1 MSLLPVASILPEL
14 LLALRQSPQVLL
26 NAPTG
31 AGKSTWL
38 PLQILR
44 DGAIEG
50 RILLLEP
57 RRLAARNVAQRLAEL
72 LGEKPGETVGYRMR
86 AETCVG
92 ANTRLEVVTEG
103 ILTRMIQHDPEL
115 SGVGLVILDEFH
127 ERSLQADLALA
138 LLLDVQQGL
147 RDDLKLL
154 IMSATLDNDKLQRL
168 LPQAPTIVSEGR
180 AFPVERRYQSLPS
193 HQRFDEAVAIATA
206 ELLRNEPG
214 SLLLFL
220 PGVGEIQ
227 RVQNYLAE
235 RVADDVLLCP
245 LYGALPLNEQRQAI
259 LPAPAGKRKVVLATN
274 IAETSLTIEG
284 IRLVV
289 DSAQER
295 VARFD
300 VRTGLTRLLTQRIS
314 QASMTQRAGRAGRL
328 EPGVC
333 VHLLAKE
340 QAERAAAQSDAEIL
354 QSDLSSL
361 LLELLQWGCTDPT
374 QLNWLD
380 QPPAVNLAAARRLL
394 TQLAAL
400 ADNRLTAKGQKM
412 ATLGNDPRLAAML
425 VAAQTDDEVA
435 TAARLA
441 AILEEPPRGT
451 NHDLLQAF
459 SRPQGQWQQRSQQL
473 CKRLNRRAGQPDSD
487 AIPVLLAQGFPDRIA
502 RRRGQEGRYQL
513 ANGMGAMLDADDALN
528 RHEWLIAPLL
538 LQGNAA
544 PDARILQ
551 ACALDID
558 ALTSRCPS
566 LLQQS
571 DTIEWDDNQGTLKA
585 LRRSQI
591 GQLTLSVRPLAK
603 LSESELHQ
611 AMLTGIREKGLSVL
625 NWTSAAQQL
634 RLRLQCAAQWL
645 PEEAWPAVD
654 DATLLDELETW
665 LLPHMTGVHSLRGL
679 KSVDIYQALR
689 DRLPWSLQQRL
700 ESSLPTHYTVPT
712 GSQIAIRY
720 DEDNPPA
727 LAVRMQEMF
736 GEASTPTIA
745 QGRVALVLELLS
757 PAQRPLQI
765 TRDLSAFWQGAYR
778 EVQKEMKG
786 RYPKHV
792 WPDDPANTAPT
803 RRTKKYS

>member
-1 MSLLPVASILPEL
+1 MSSLPVAAVLPEL
-14 LLALRQSPQVLL
+14 LIALQQVPQVLL

-38 PLQILR
+38 PLQILAS
-44 DGAIEG
+44 GTIEG

-72 LGEKPGETVGYRMR
+72 LGEKPGATVGYRMR

-92 ANTRLEVVTEG
+92 PQTRLEVVTEG

-154 IMSATLDNDKLQRL
+154 IMSATLDNDRLQQL
-168 LPQAPTIVSEGR
+168 LPEAPTIRSEGR
-180 AFPVERRYQSLPS
+180 AFPVEKRFLALAA
-193 HQRFDEAVAIATA
+193 HQRFDEAVAIAAA
-206 ELLRNEPG
+206 ELLRHERG
-214 SLLLFL
+214 SMLLFL

-227 RVQNYLAE
+227 RVQAQLAE
-235 RVADDVLLCP
+235 RVADDVVLCP
-245 LYGALPLNEQRQAI
+245 LYGALPLSDQRKAI
-259 LPAPAGKRKVVLATN
+259 LPATPGQRKVVLATN

-295 VARFD
+295 IARFD
-300 VRTGLTRLLTQRIS
+300 ARTGLTRLVTQRIS

-328 EPGVC
+328 EPGIC
-333 VHLLAKE
+333 LHLIGKE
-340 QAERAAAQSDAEIL
+340 QAERAAAQSEAEIL
-354 QSDLSSL
+354 RSDLSAL
-361 LLELLQWGCTDPT
+361 LMELLQWGCRDPA
-374 QLNWLD
+374 QLRWLD
-380 QPPAVNLAAARRLL
+380 QPPAANLAAARRLL
-394 TQLAAL
+394 TTLSAL
-400 ADNRLTAKGQKM
+400 EGEGLSASGRKM
-412 ATLGNDPRLAAML
+412 ASMGNDPRLAAIL
-425 VAAQTDDEVA
+425 AAANDPDDAA
-435 TAARLA
+435 TAAKLV
-441 AILEEPPRGT
+441 AILEEPPRGASS
-451 NHDLLQAF
+451 DLGAAF
-459 SRPQGQWQQRSQQL
+459 ARQQPNWQQRAQQL
-473 CKRLNRRAGQPDSD
+473 LKRLASRGGHPDAQRLAS
-487 AIPVLLAQGFPDRIA
+487 LLAPAFADRIA

-513 ANGMGAMLDADDALN
+513 ANGMGAMLDADDALG

-538 LQGNAA
+538 LQGSSA
-544 PDARILQ
+544 PDARILL
-551 ACALDID
+551 ALPLDINLLMTQCP
-558 ALTSRCPS
+558 ALA
-566 LLQQS
+566 QQS
-571 DTIEWDDNQGTLKA
+571 DTVEWDEAQGTLKA
-585 LRRSQI
+585 WRRTCI
-591 GQLTLSVRPLAK
+591 GQLVMKTQPLAK
-603 LSESELHQ
+603 PSEQELHQ
-611 AMLTGIREKGLSVL
+611 AMLNGIRDKGLSVL
-625 NWTSAAQQL
+625 HWTPEAEQL
-634 RLRLQCAAQWL
+634 RLRLHCAAQWL

-654 DATLLDELETW
+654 DASLLASLDAW
-665 LLPHMTGVHSLRGL
+665 LLPQMSGVHSLRAL
-679 KSVDIYQALR
+679 KALDVRQALQNW
-689 DRLPWSLQQRL
+689 LPWSLRQTL
-700 ESSLPTHYTVPT
+700 ERELPTHYTVPT
-712 GSQIAIRY
+712 GSRIAIRY
-720 DEDNPPA
+720 HQENPPA

-736 GEASTPTIA
+736 GEATTPTIA

-765 TRDLSAFWQGAYR
+765 TRDLGAFWQGSYR